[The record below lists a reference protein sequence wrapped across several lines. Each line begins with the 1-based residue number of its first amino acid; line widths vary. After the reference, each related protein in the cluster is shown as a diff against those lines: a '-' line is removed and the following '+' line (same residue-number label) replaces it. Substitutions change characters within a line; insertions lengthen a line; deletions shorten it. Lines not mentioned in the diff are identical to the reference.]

1 MYIFFAKM
9 PRCVKRRLQI
19 VHCLWYLTVPDAGNG
34 HWQWQPGGHGGH
46 DEEWAE
52 EAHEEEWVEGWLWKS
67 PADPVHFPKAASS
80 GDDDDDW
87 GEDFWEEETKEDEW
101 DHWQDAD
108 EMQTNGSH
116 FVIAEIVK
124 AASQYPVQRLHV
136 SPLPQDRG
144 GQRSQGKGNVGRQ
157 VDPLSYLSRSL
168 ETCRW

>member
-1 MYIFFAKM
+1 M
-9 PRCVKRRLQI
+9 RLQM

-34 HWQWQPGGHGGH
+34 HWQWQPGGH

-124 AASQYPVQRLHV
+124 DVKAASQYPVQRLHV